1 MSKFSPSSRDNP
13 LAGITLLVFSL
24 FLFSLQD
31 VVIKFFSDQYS
42 VLQIVFIRGVIAG
55 ALLYMVACLYK
66 TRHELLPYR
75 PLLAVLRGLCG
86 FVSYTTYYL
95 AVASLPLAEVVAIV
109 FTAPLFV
116 TVMSALFLREEVG
129 PRRWCAVVVGFIGV
143 LIMLG
148 APVEVGVVSLSGDDL
163 ARSGFDRLGVVL
175 SLIAAICYACQSIL
189 TRYLSVND
197 TPLSL
202 AFSTTTT
209 FTIASGL
216 LSIIFA
222 VGIIDQTS
230 THPSLAFL
238 VRDWAMPESIGLALM
253 IFLGFNGAIAFFCMA
268 KSYSVA
274 PASTITPFEYTYMIW
289 AVMFGFFLWGE
300 VPRFTTLIG
309 VAILITSSLYI
320 WQRERKLAL
329 ASESIAH
336 NQQPIHQPTC

>member
-1 MSKFSPSSRDNP
+1 MPNISHSSRDNP

-55 ALLYMVACLYK
+55 VLMYMAACFYK
-66 TRHELLPYR
+66 TRHQLMPNR
-75 PLLAVLRGLCG
+75 PRLSILRGLCG

-116 TVMSALFLREEVG
+116 TVMSAIFLREEVG
-129 PRRWCAVVVGFIGV
+129 PRRWAAVVVGFIGV
-143 LIMLG
+143 LVMLG
-148 APVEVGVVSLSGDDL
+148 PSGGVDEK
-163 ARSGFDRLGVVL
+163 GFDSLGIVL

-189 TRYLSVND
+189 TRYLSDKD

-202 AFSTTTT
+202 AFSTTAT

-216 LSIIFA
+216 LSIIVA
-222 VGIIDQTS
+222 IGLISQTS
-230 THPSLAFL
+230 SHPSLAFL

-253 IFLGFNGAIAFFCMA
+253 IFLGFNGAVAFFCMA

-274 PASTITPFEYTYMIW
+274 PASTIAPFEYTYMIW

-300 VPRFTTLIG
+300 IPRLTTLIG
-309 VAILITSSLYI
+309 VAILIASSLYI
-320 WQRERKLAL
+320 WQRERQLARV
-329 ASESIAH
+329 SESSTQ
-336 NQQPIHQPTC
+336 NQQPIHQPAC

>member
-1 MSKFSPSSRDNP
+1 MSNFEPSSRDNP

-55 ALLYMVACLYK
+55 ALLYMAACFYK
-66 TRHELLPYR
+66 TRHELWPFR
-75 PLLAVLRGLCG
+75 PRLAILRGLCG

-116 TVMSALFLREEVG
+116 TVMSALFLREQVG
-129 PRRWCAVVVGFIGV
+129 ARRWSAVVVGFIGV

-148 APVEVGVVSLSGDDL
+148 APVEVGGASVRGDGI
-163 ARSGFDRLGVVL
+163 AGNGFDSLGIIL
-175 SLIAAICYACQSIL
+175 SVIAAICYACQSIL
-189 TRYLSVND
+189 TRYLGVND

-202 AFSTTTT
+202 AFSTTAT

-222 VGIIDQTS
+222 VGVIEQTS

-238 VRDWAMPESIGLALM
+238 MRDWVMPESIGLALM
-253 IFLGFNGAIAFFCMA
+253 IFLGFNGAVAFFCMA
-268 KSYSVA
+268 KSYCVA

-300 VPRFTTLIG
+300 IPRFTTIIG

-320 WQRERKLAL
+320 WQRERQLAH
-329 ASESIAH
+329 ADKSILN
-336 NQQPIHQPTC
+336 NQQPIHQPVC

>member
-1 MSKFSPSSRDNP
+1 MSNLSHLSRDNP

-55 ALLYMVACLYK
+55 ALMYMAACFYK
-66 TRHELLPYR
+66 TRHQLIPNR
-75 PLLAVLRGLCG
+75 PRLAILRGLCG

-116 TVMSALFLREEVG
+116 TVMSALVLREEVG
-129 PRRWCAVVVGFIGV
+129 ARRWSAVVVGFIGV

-148 APVEVGVVSLSGDDL
+148 GPVDL
-163 ARSGFDRLGVVL
+163 TGNGAEGGGFDGLGIAL
-175 SLIAAICYACQSIL
+175 SLIAAICYACQSVL
-189 TRYLSVND
+189 TRYLSDDD

-202 AFSTTTT
+202 AFSTTAT

-216 LSIIFA
+216 LSIIVAF
-222 VGIIDQTS
+222 GLIDQTS
-230 THPSLAFL
+230 THPSMAFL
-238 VRDWAMPESIGLALM
+238 MRDWAMPESISLALM

-268 KSYSVA
+268 KSYCIA

-289 AVMFGFFLWGE
+289 AAMFGFFLWGE
-300 VPRFTTLIG
+300 IPRFTTLIG
-309 VAILITSSLYI
+309 VTILIASSLYI
-320 WQRERKLAL
+320 WQRERQLAH
-329 ASESIAH
+329 ASDSTRH
-336 NQQPIHQPTC
+336 NQQPIHQPAC